1 MCYAPAHNASPASIL
16 LSVIVQ
22 TASFSRGLRTAVAL
36 RARSTELS
44 GLHMRSALDLSKDL
58 EVLHRQNDRVGSV
71 LGIHRMTDARDQ
83 PENHTDQS
91 SGQGLHG
98 FTPA

>member
-1 MCYAPAHNASPASIL
+1 MGI
-16 LSVIVQ
+16 Q
-22 TASFSRGLRTAVAL
+22 TSQ
-36 RARSTELS
+36 
-44 GLHMRSALDLSKDL
+44 HALDRIIEQLTVRYVFDVVGLDLAKYLSKDL